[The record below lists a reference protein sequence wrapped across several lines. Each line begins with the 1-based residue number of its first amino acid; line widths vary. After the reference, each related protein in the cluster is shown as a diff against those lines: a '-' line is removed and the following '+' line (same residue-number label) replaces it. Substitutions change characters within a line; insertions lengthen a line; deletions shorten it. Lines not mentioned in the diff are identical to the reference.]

1 MSKQVQVAII
11 TIGDEILYGQTLDT
25 NSQWLSIELDK
36 AGFSLVHKATVGDKE
51 KDIVQ
56 ALDFA
61 GQHADVILITGGL
74 GPTADD
80 LTKPVLARYFGVELA
95 PNEAAL
101 QELKELFR
109 QIKRELT
116 DSNIAQ
122 TYLPANASHITN
134 RLGTAPGIWI
144 EDNGKVYVSMP
155 GVPHEMKTMMSEQ
168 VLPRLKEKFHL
179 PEVVHKMIKTIGIG
193 ESWLAEKIAPW
204 ERQLPAEIKLAY
216 LPSPGQ
222 VKLRL
227 TMSGSDPAAMRK
239 AIDEEVQ
246 RLQPYAGKYI
256 YGYDQDEIE
265 QVIGD
270 LLRNRR
276 QTLATAESCTGG
288 YLAHLITSVAG
299 SSDYYQGS
307 IIAYANEVKERE
319 LGVSAATL
327 QKHGAVSE
335 ETVSAMAEGVK
346 NRLGTDYGLATS
358 GIAGPGGGTPDKPV
372 GTVWIAVAHPHGTS
386 TKLLNLFKNREI
398 NIRLSTIFT
407 LGLLWRILTGK
418 D

>member
-1 MSKQVQVAII
+1 MSKQVRVAII

-51 KDIVQ
+51 EDIVQ

-61 GQHADVILITGGL
+61 GRQADIILITGGL

-80 LTKPVLARYFGVELA
+80 LTKPVLARYFGVELV

-116 DSNIAQ
+116 DINIAQ
-122 TYLPANASHITN
+122 THLPANASHITN

-144 EDNGKVYVSMP
+144 EENGKVYVSMP
-155 GVPHEMKTMMSEQ
+155 GVPHEMKAMMSEQ
-168 VLPRLKEKFHL
+168 VLPRLKEKFNV

-193 ESWLAEKIAPW
+193 ESWLAEKIASW
-204 ERQLPAEIKLAY
+204 EQQLPKEIKLAY

-227 TMSGSDPAAMRK
+227 TMSGHDPDAMRR
-239 AIDEEVQ
+239 AIDEQVQ

-270 LLRNRR
+270 LLRKQQ

-299 SSDYYQGS
+299 SSDYYRGS
-307 IIAYANEVKERE
+307 IIAYANEIKEKE
-319 LGVSAATL
+319 LGVSAVTL

-335 ETVSAMAEGVK
+335 ETVKAMAEGVK
-346 NRLGTDYGLATS
+346 RRLGTDYGLATS

-372 GTVWIAVAHPHGTS
+372 GTIWIAVAHPHGTA
-386 TKLLNLFKNREI
+386 TKLLNLFKNREV
-398 NIRLSTIFT
+398 NIRLTAIFT
-407 LGLLWRILTGK
+407 LGLLWRILTRK

>member
-1 MSKQVQVAII
+1 
-11 TIGDEILYGQTLDT
+11 
-25 NSQWLSIELDK
+25 
-36 AGFSLVHKATVGDKE
+36 
-51 KDIVQ
+51 
-56 ALDFA
+56 
-61 GQHADVILITGGL
+61 
-74 GPTADD
+74 
-80 LTKPVLARYFGVELA
+80 
-95 PNEAAL
+95 
-101 QELKELFR
+101 
-109 QIKRELT
+109 
-116 DSNIAQ
+116 
-122 TYLPANASHITN
+122 
-134 RLGTAPGIWI
+134 
-144 EDNGKVYVSMP
+144 
-155 GVPHEMKTMMSEQ
+155 
-168 VLPRLKEKFHL
+168 
-179 PEVVHKMIKTIGIG
+179 MIKTIGIG

-239 AIDEEVQ
+239 AIDDQVQ

-270 LLRNRR
+270 LLRKQR

-398 NIRLSTIFT
+398 NIRLSAVFT